1 MKFLLF
7 HGKFCYNSTSG
18 EQNMKRSEVQREKLS
33 PMMQQY
39 MEIKDKYEDSI
50 IFFRLGD
57 FYEMFFEDAI
67 TASRIL
73 ELTLTGKQAGL
84 DERVPMCGIPHHAYA
99 GYVDELIEKGYKVA
113 ICEQLED
120 PKETKGMVKR
130 DVIQVVTKG
139 TRIDENMDSK
149 SNNYIANIY
158 NFDYCYGI
166 SFADISTGEVYAM
179 LIEGEKDKVIKEV
192 AKHGFKEVIVND
204 SINREIIE
212 ILRTNYNV
220 LVTITKDEL
229 QDKNYEYIYKDI
241 EDIRII
247 STVKHLLYYVI
258 DTKKGDLHH
267 LQKCCVIK
275 NSEYL
280 EFGNNT
286 KRNLELVETL
296 RNRERQY
303 SLLWLL
309 DKNKTAMGSRYL
321 KYNIENPLTNKE
333 AIERRYNLVEKLSTE
348 FILRDDLVHELGNVY
363 DLERLAGR
371 ITYGNLNAKDL
382 LQLKNSLKSLPNIKR
397 ILETIGYDKKIETLE
412 ELYELLERT
421 ILEDAPFTLHE
432 GHLIKPGYN
441 EELDEL
447 KKIRSGS
454 KDFILELEQTE
465 KERTGIKNLKV
476 GFNKVFG
483 YYIEVSKGQTHLV
496 KEEFG
501 YDRKQTLAN
510 CERFTTPQL
519 KEKENIILGAEEKII
534 SLEYKLFMDIREVV
548 KRYISKLQKIAKII
562 SEVDMLQSFS
572 VVSDAYKFV
581 RPTLTEDKIVKM
593 IECRHPVV
601 EQVMKDK
608 YIPNDIIMDKTTD
621 ILLITGPNMAGKS
634 TYMRQCAIT
643 VIMAQIGCFV
653 PCKSCTIPIFD
664 KIFTRIGASDDLVS
678 GESTFMVEMKEAN
691 TAISEATENS
701 LILFDELG
709 RGTATYDGMSLA
721 QAILEY
727 IHDKIKAKTMFS
739 THYHELTALEKDL
752 KHLKNVH
759 VSAIEKDGQ
768 ITFLHK
774 VKVGAVDKSYGIHV
788 ASLAH
793 LPESLIKRADEILN
807 IYEKKNIKKETFT
820 QTSLF
825 ELTESEIEEKP
836 NPIEEKI
843 KEINPLE
850 MTPMEALNY
859 LYELKKEV
867 KRKD

>member
-1 MKFLLF
+1 
-7 HGKFCYNSTSG
+7 
-18 EQNMKRSEVQREKLS
+18 MKRSEVDRTKLS
-33 PMMQQY
+33 PMMLQY

-57 FYEMFFEDAI
+57 FYEMFFDDAV
-67 TASRIL
+67 TASHVL

-84 DERVPMCGIPHHAYA
+84 EERVPMCGIPHHAYQSYA
-99 GYVDELIEKGYKVA
+99 DTLIEKGYKVA

-120 PKETKGMVKR
+120 PKEVKGMVKR
-130 DVIQVVTKG
+130 DVVQVITKG
-139 TRIDENMDSK
+139 TRLDSNIDSK

-158 NFDYCYGI
+158 DFNYCYGI
-166 SFADISTGEVYAM
+166 SFIDISTGEVYIT
-179 LIEGEKDKVIKEV
+179 LVEGEQDQVIKEITR
-192 AKHGFKEVIVND
+192 HGFKEVIVND
-204 SINREIIE
+204 TIDREIVE
-212 ILRTNYNV
+212 ILRTNYEV
-220 LVTITKDEL
+220 LVTITKESSD
-229 QDKNYEYIYKDI
+229 DKAYEYIYKDL
-241 EDIRII
+241 EDIRLVN
-247 STVKHLLYYVI
+247 TLQHLLHYII
-258 DTKKGDLHH
+258 DTKKGDMHH
-267 LQKCCVIK
+267 LQKAQVIK
-275 NSEYL
+275 SSEYL
-280 EFGNNT
+280 EFDINT
-286 KRNLELVETL
+286 KKNLELTETL
-296 RNRERQY
+296 RNRERQF

-309 DKNKTAMGSRYL
+309 DKNKTAMGSRFL
-321 KYNIENPLTNKE
+321 KHNIENPLTNKNE
-333 AIERRYNLVEKLSTE
+333 IERRYDFIAKLSTE
-348 FILRDDLVHELGNVY
+348 FILRDDLIKELDNVY
-363 DLERLAGR
+363 DLERLCSR

-382 LQLKNSLKSLPNIKR
+382 LQLKQSLKSLPTIKK
-397 ILETIGYDKKIETLE
+397 ILEELKYDKKIETFE
-412 ELYELLERT
+412 DLYSLLEST
-421 ILEDAPFTLHE
+421 INEDAPFTLNE
-432 GHLIKPGYN
+432 GRLIKPGYN

-447 KKIRSGS
+447 KKLSSGS
-454 KDFILELEQTE
+454 KDFILEMEQQE
-465 KERTGIKNLKV
+465 KKRTGIKNLKV

-483 YYIEVSKGQTHLV
+483 YYIEVSKGQCNLV

-510 CERFTTPQL
+510 CERFTTPLL

-534 SLEYKLFMDIREVV
+534 NLEYKLFMDIREVV
-548 KRYISKLQKIAKII
+548 KRYIKGLQRLAKTI
-562 SEVDMLQSFS
+562 SEIDMLQSFS
-572 VVSDAYKFV
+572 IVSDTYKFT
-581 RPTLTEDKIVKM
+581 RPELTDEKVIKM

-643 VIMAQIGCFV
+643 VIMAQMGCFV
-653 PCKSCTIPIFD
+653 PCKSCTMPVFD

-691 TAISEATENS
+691 YAISNATENS

-739 THYHELTALEKDL
+739 THYHELTVLEKDL

-759 VSAIEKDGQ
+759 VSAIEENGS

-788 ASLAH
+788 ASLAK
-793 LPESLIKRADEILN
+793 LPESLIERANDVLSV
-807 IYEKKNIKKETFT
+807 YEKKNIKKETFT

-825 ELTESEIEEKP
+825 ELTESEATPKVNEV
-836 NPIEEKI
+836 EEKI
-843 KEINPLE
+843 KDINPLE
-850 MTPMEALNY
+850 MTPMEALSF
-859 LYELKKEV
+859 LYELNKEV
-867 KRKD
+867 KGKK

>member
-1 MKFLLF
+1 MVLVVK
-7 HGKFCYNSTSG
+7 K
-18 EQNMKRSEVQREKLS
+18 MKRSEVQREKLS

-39 MEIKDKYEDSI
+39 MEIKDKYEDCI

-57 FYEMFFEDAI
+57 FYEMFFDDAI
-67 TASRIL
+67 LASRVL

-84 DERVPMCGIPHHAYA
+84 EERVPMCGIPHHAYA
-99 GYVDELIEKGYKVA
+99 AYVDELIEKGYKVA

-120 PKETKGMVKR
+120 PKLTKGMVKR

-139 TRIDENMDSK
+139 TRIDENIDSK

-158 NFDYCYGI
+158 SFDYCYGI

-179 LIEGEKDKVIKEV
+179 LVEGEKEKVIKEI

-204 SINREIIE
+204 NTDREIIE
-212 ILRTNYNV
+212 ILRSNYNI
-220 LVTITKDEL
+220 LVTITKEESE
-229 QDKNYEYIYKDI
+229 DKNYEYIYKDI
-241 EDIRII
+241 EDIRFV
-247 STVKHLLYYVI
+247 STLKHLLYYI
-258 DTKKGDLHH
+258 LDTKKGDLHH
-267 LQKCCVIK
+267 LQKCRIIK

-280 EFGNNT
+280 EFDNNT
-286 KRNLELVETL
+286 KRNLELTETL

-333 AIERRYNLVEKLSTE
+333 AIERRYNMVEKLSTE
-348 FILRDDLVHELGNVY
+348 FILRDDLTKELSNVY

-371 ITYGNLNAKDL
+371 VSYGNLNAKDL
-382 LQLKNSLKSLPNIKR
+382 LQLKNSLKSFPRIKE
-397 ILETIGYDKKIETLE
+397 ILEQLNFDKKLETLD
-412 ELYELLERT
+412 ELYELLDKT

-432 GHLIKPGYN
+432 GHLIKEGYN

-447 KKIRSGS
+447 KRVSSGS
-454 KDFILELEQTE
+454 KDFILELEQKE
-465 KERTGIKNLKV
+465 RERTGIKNLKV

-483 YYIEVSKGQTHLV
+483 YYIEVSKGQKHLI
-496 KEEFG
+496 KDEFG

-510 CERFTTPQL
+510 CERYTTPLL

-534 SLEYKLFMDIREVV
+534 NLEYKIFMDIREVV
-548 KRYISKLQKIAKII
+548 KRYIGKLQKASKVI
-562 SEVDMLQSFS
+562 SEIDMLQSFS
-572 VVSDAYKFV
+572 IVSDQYKYV
-581 RPTLTEDKIVKM
+581 RPTLTDEKM
-593 IECRHPVV
+593 IKMIDCRHPVV

-608 YIPNDIIMDKTTD
+608 YIPNDIIMDKRTD

-643 VIMAQIGCFV
+643 VIMAQMGCFV
-653 PCKSCTIPIFD
+653 PCKSCTMPIFD

-691 TAISEATENS
+691 TAISDATENS

-739 THYHELTALEKDL
+739 THYHELTSLEKDL

-759 VSAIEKDGQ
+759 VSAIEKEGQ

-774 VKVGAVDKSYGIHV
+774 VKNGAVDKSYGIHV

-825 ELTESEIEEKP
+825 ELTESEAEPKK
-836 NPIEEKI
+836 NVIEEKI
-843 KEINPLE
+843 KAMNPLE

-859 LYELKKEV
+859 LYELKKEIN
-867 KRKD
+867 RKE